1 LLIVWGNE
9 INADYRALSLEAKLR
24 NIGTFKR
31 HYNLSRRKKTGCTQL
46 LPRDAAEKVANY
58 NAMLFAAHAE
68 HKFTRIVVADETFV
82 LQQSA
87 AAYTLAERGSKQ
99 VKLKVLDEKA
109 GMTVMLAAMSE
120 LVVNENGEGTWR
132 TSQLQPMVI
141 VKAVAE
147 GTVQKKLAKKC
158 AGKVFARA
166 SPNGWMNA
174 ELMLDWVRQTLPVM
188 PARRKGLVVIDLFAA
203 HRTEAVRKMIEAR
216 GYVVMFVPGGC
227 TSEVQ
232 VHDVCVNRPLK
243 AGIVNWYT
251 EVRAKAGDA
260 NKCKRDEVCNAV
272 ASIYGSKEMQ
282 KHCHKGILK
291 LVVQPM
297 TTAPTKEESGAA
309 LTHKIDTERALHVDE
324 TDALEKA
331 LDECC
336 FLAAD
341 EDGEEDGQ
349 LGLKMAAI
357 VVVSD
362 TEDDDDVEPSLK
374 EVHTVERESAV
385 TTILVE

>member
-1 LLIVWGNE
+1 
-9 INADYRALSLEAKLR
+9 
-24 NIGTFKR
+24 
-31 HYNLSRRKKTGCTQL
+31 
-46 LPRDAAEKVANY
+46 
-58 NAMLFAAHAE
+58 
-68 HKFTRIVVADETFV
+68 
-82 LQQSA
+82 
-87 AAYTLAERGSKQ
+87 
-99 VKLKVLDEKA
+99 
-109 GMTVMLAAMSE
+109 
-120 LVVNENGEGTWR
+120 
-132 TSQLQPMVI
+132 
-141 VKAVAE
+141 
-147 GTVQKKLAKKC
+147 
-158 AGKVFARA
+158 
-166 SPNGWMNA
+166 
-174 ELMLDWVRQTLPVM
+174 
-188 PARRKGLVVIDLFAA
+188 
-203 HRTEAVRKMIEAR
+203 MIEAR

-362 TEDDDDVEPSLK
+362 TEDDDDVEPLK